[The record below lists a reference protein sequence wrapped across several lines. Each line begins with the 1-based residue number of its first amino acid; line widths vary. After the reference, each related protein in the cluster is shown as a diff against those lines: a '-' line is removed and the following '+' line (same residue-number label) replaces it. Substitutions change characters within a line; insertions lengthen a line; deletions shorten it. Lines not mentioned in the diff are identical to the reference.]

1 MKIVQNVLLTAVL
14 GLALSSTASAGIIAN
29 GSVAFSDF
37 VASYVGAT
45 LSVATS
51 ITLSSSA
58 GIITGHSGTPF
69 GGGVDSTPL
78 GSATVTTPITFTVPL
93 ASYPSFIVWG
103 DGTSGAN
110 LTRYS
115 FSITGGST
123 TSFTSPNDL
132 TISAVGTFHDSLGVY
147 NDGTASMIFSFTQT
161 GGPGNSISGSGTI
174 QTPQAFQLVPE
185 PETMLS
191 VGWCAAGYRAAAPQ
205 ESLI

>member
-1 MKIVQNVLLTAVL
+1 MKAIQTAFLTALL

-37 VASYVGAT
+37 VSSYVGAT

-51 ITLSSSA
+51 ITLITSA
-58 GIITGHSGTPF
+58 GTITGHSGTPF

-78 GSATVTTPITFTVPL
+78 ASATVTTPTTFTVPL

-103 DGTSGAN
+103 DGTGGAN
-110 LTRYS
+110 NTRYS

-185 PETMLS
+185 PATTLLLGGALLGIGLLRRKK
-191 VGWCAAGYRAAAPQ
+191 V
-205 ESLI
+205 